1 MTPTLRRLNDRERY
15 WGLTWP
21 AWIAAA
27 AAGGVLYGA
36 VKLSPF
42 GFKPTVTIVALL
54 IALFA
59 MVLLGVSGQALS
71 PGRQLQAI
79 ARYRRSPKRWELP
92 DGPDRRG
99 LVLAVGPED
108 FAEGEDVD
116 VAARPRGRVGSQ
128 RLCLVRRGRMVDRPG
143 RGGGAR
149 VRRTRPG
156 SLGSVLPVSLVEPDG
171 LIVTTD
177 GRYVRVIEC
186 DRLPNTITADPSEL
200 QRIETAS
207 RTCAESFPTGKDSW
221 SWRKPIRFRSPTRSP
236 PMSGR
241 RRPPLLGTGSPA
253 SRRSRPRVCD

>member
-27 AAGGVLYGA
+27 VAGGVLYGA

-92 DGPDRRG
+92 DEPDRRG
-99 LVLAVGPED
+99 LVLAVAPED
-108 FAEGEDVD
+108 IAEVEDLD
-116 VAARPRGRVGSQ
+116 AQRGLEDEWDLS
-128 RLCLVRRGRMVDRPG
+128 DFI
-143 RGGGAR
+143 
-149 VRRTRPG
+149 
-156 SLGSVLPVSLVEPDG
+156 SSVEDG
-171 LIVTTD
+171 WLID
-177 GRYVRVIEC
+177 Q
-186 DRLPNTITADPSEL
+186 D
-200 QRIETAS
+200 
-207 RTCAESFPTGKDSW
+207 AEEV
-221 SWRKPIRFRSPTRSP
+221 
-236 PMSGR
+236 
-241 RRPPLLGTGSPA
+241 LE
-253 SRRSRPRVCD
+253 

>member
-79 ARYRRSPKRWELP
+79 ARYRRSPKRWELQ
-92 DGPDRRG
+92 DEPDRRG
-99 LVLAVGPED
+99 LVLAAGPED
-108 FAEGEDVD
+108 TAEVEDLD
-116 VAARPRGRVGSQ
+116 SE
-128 RLCLVRRGRMVDRPG
+128 PG
-143 RGGGAR
+143 LEDEWDLNDFVSSVEDA
-149 VRRTRPG
+149 
-156 SLGSVLPVSLVEPDG
+156 SLIDQDAEEVLE
-171 LIVTTD
+171 
-177 GRYVRVIEC
+177 
-186 DRLPNTITADPSEL
+186 
-200 QRIETAS
+200 
-207 RTCAESFPTGKDSW
+207 
-221 SWRKPIRFRSPTRSP
+221 
-236 PMSGR
+236 
-241 RRPPLLGTGSPA
+241 
-253 SRRSRPRVCD
+253 

>member
-116 VAARPRGRVGSQ
+116 AQ
-128 RLCLVRRGRMVDRPG
+128 PG
-143 RGGGAR
+143 LEDEWDLSDF
-149 VRRTRPG
+149 V
-156 SLGSVLPVSLVEPDG
+156 SSVEDG
-171 LIVTTD
+171 WLID
-177 GRYVRVIEC
+177 Q
-186 DRLPNTITADPSEL
+186 D
-200 QRIETAS
+200 
-207 RTCAESFPTGKDSW
+207 AEEV
-221 SWRKPIRFRSPTRSP
+221 
-236 PMSGR
+236 
-241 RRPPLLGTGSPA
+241 LE
-253 SRRSRPRVCD
+253 

>member
-92 DGPDRRG
+92 NEPDRRG
-99 LVLAVGPED
+99 LVLAVAPED
-108 FAEGEDVD
+108 TAEVEDRD
-116 VAARPRGRVGSQ
+116 AQ
-128 RLCLVRRGRMVDRPG
+128 RDLEDEWDLSDFISCVEDGWLIDQD
-143 RGGGAR
+143 AEE
-149 VRRTRPG
+149 
-156 SLGSVLPVSLVEPDG
+156 VLE
-171 LIVTTD
+171 
-177 GRYVRVIEC
+177 
-186 DRLPNTITADPSEL
+186 
-200 QRIETAS
+200 
-207 RTCAESFPTGKDSW
+207 
-221 SWRKPIRFRSPTRSP
+221 
-236 PMSGR
+236 
-241 RRPPLLGTGSPA
+241 
-253 SRRSRPRVCD
+253 

>member
-92 DGPDRRG
+92 DEPDRRG
-99 LVLAVGPED
+99 LVLAVAPED
-108 FAEGEDVD
+108 ITERAEDLNSESGLEVEWDLNDV
-116 VAARPRGRVGSQ
+116 VSS
-128 RLCLVRRGRMVDRPG
+128 VDDG
-143 RGGGAR
+143 WLIDQDAEE
-149 VRRTRPG
+149 
-156 SLGSVLPVSLVEPDG
+156 VLE
-171 LIVTTD
+171 
-177 GRYVRVIEC
+177 
-186 DRLPNTITADPSEL
+186 
-200 QRIETAS
+200 
-207 RTCAESFPTGKDSW
+207 
-221 SWRKPIRFRSPTRSP
+221 
-236 PMSGR
+236 
-241 RRPPLLGTGSPA
+241 
-253 SRRSRPRVCD
+253 